1 MTAAIR
7 KAVIPAA
14 GLGTRFLPVTRSV
27 PKELLPILDRP
38 MLQYVVAEAAEAGI
52 AEVIVVTAP
61 GKEGIAGYFRPQ
73 PELEERL
80 AGNPALLE
88 RARSGAGLAKV
99 SYVIQERPLGLGH
112 AVLTAR
118 EAVGAE
124 PFAVILPDDIIDHTP
139 GALSQMLAMTAAIGG
154 GGDLPGG
161 GSSGSDSPGNDSG
174 GGDLPGD
181 GDGGAADAGGIGVV
195 AVERVAWERA
205 HNYGVVDARP
215 AGEGVAGEGVH
226 RVEGLVEKPPP
237 GTAPSNLSIVGRY
250 LLPPQI
256 FECLEH
262 TRPGAGGEIQLTDGL
277 ARLMEDTPLYA
288 VEFAGVRYDGGS
300 PMGLLRAG
308 LEYALRRDDTRAAAA
323 ELIRNLAEGL

>member
-1 MTAAIR
+1 MTTAIR

-14 GLGTRFLPVTRSV
+14 GLGTRFLPVTRAV

-73 PELEERL
+73 PELEARL

-118 EAVGAE
+118 DAVGAE

-139 GALSQMLAMTAAIGG
+139 GALSQLMAMTAAIGG
-154 GGDLPGG
+154 GG
-161 GSSGSDSPGNDSG
+161 GSAGDDSG
-174 GGDLPGD
+174 
-181 GDGGAADAGGIGVV
+181 GGAADAGGVGVV

-215 AGEGVAGEGVH
+215 AGEGVAWEGVH

-256 FECLEH
+256 FECLER
-262 TRPGAGGEIQLTDGL
+262 TAPGAGGEIQLTDGL
-277 ARLMEDTPLYA
+277 ARLMDDTPLYA